1 MSRLIKILLL
11 AGLLMSG
18 LSTNAQFRRNQNKA
32 TANKATVDKVV
43 SDPEERTLAGEIA
56 TPDVPE
62 KVSKAVKTY
71 MIQQAESLNR
81 LGYDVKSTRNGEVLI
96 VTIPTDKLFAPNDT
110 ALLEAYAQKLLE
122 PFCAYFKTPGRYKL
136 LLAVHTDDTG
146 KASYTERLAS
156 DRVLSVCGWFDR
168 HVENR
173 DQLQGFGVGS
183 VDPLAPNISR
193 ENRAA
198 NRRLEIFIVP
208 GEELI
213 KNVRL
218 RK

>member
-1 MSRLIKILLL
+1 MAGVLI
-11 AGLLMSG
+11 SG
-18 LSTNAQFRRNQNKA
+18 LTANAQFWRNQNKA
-32 TANKATVDKVV
+32 SNNTKNTVTNVV
-43 SDPEERTLAGEIA
+43 PDPEEKTLAGEIA
-56 TPDVPE
+56 TPEVPE
-62 KVSKAVKTY
+62 KASRAVKTY
-71 MIQQAESLNR
+71 MRQQAESLNR

-96 VTIPTDKLFAPNDT
+96 VTVPTDKLFAPNDT
-110 ALLEAYAQKLLE
+110 TLLEAYAQKLLE

-146 KASYTERLAS
+146 KDTYTERLAT
-156 DRVLSVCGWFDR
+156 DRVMSVMGWFER
-168 HVENR
+168 HIENKE
-173 DQLQGFGVGS
+173 QLQGFGIGS
-183 VDPLAPNISR
+183 VDPLVPNISR